1 MRIVSRIIPK
11 ILWTKMFH
19 VLSSLSNQPKIL
31 ILNIQIIGCWFEP
44 GIRWS
49 WCLWLQLPTVIP
61 ILVMILIKHLMLMS
75 HVMNTCWEQLPPSLV
90 KINCLISYTC
100 FLCTISIT
108 REEQHHP
115 CINSNLIF
123 QFLSPT
129 TKSSWC
135 SPTLKTIL
143 IISDERARPS
153 LCRFLFFVMA
163 SLPPFFSCMVPPL
176 SAFVYQFVLEKGE
189 EPPLPTAPPTLSRQY
204 SLISDAASF
213 SIFLQPVFHP
223 CSSSEEMKMIKKR

>member
-1 MRIVSRIIPK
+1 MPK
-11 ILWTKMFH
+11 
-19 VLSSLSNQPKIL
+19 
-31 ILNIQIIGCWFEP
+31 
-44 GIRWS
+44 
-49 WCLWLQLPTVIP
+49 
-61 ILVMILIKHLMLMS
+61 
-75 HVMNTCWEQLPPSLV
+75 
-90 KINCLISYTC
+90 
-100 FLCTISIT
+100 
-108 REEQHHP
+108 
-115 CINSNLIF
+115 
-123 QFLSPT
+123 
-129 TKSSWC
+129 
-135 SPTLKTIL
+135 TLKTIL

-223 CSSSEEMKMIKKR
+223 RSSSEEMKMIKKR